1 MTSHKPDPEQLA
13 YIREAWKAYLL
24 PGERLETVEDLDR
37 LQTRVKAL
45 LQEKSER
52 LEKQLTNLT
61 GAVKTLIAQ
70 QQRLNEASK
79 RLQQVNK
86 ELTKFANVV
95 QQSMTGPN

>member
-1 MTSHKPDPEQLA
+1 MTSHEPDPGQLA

>member
-1 MTSHKPDPEQLA
+1 MTSHEPDPEQLA

-52 LEKQLTNLT
+52 LEKQLNNLT

-95 QQSMTGPN
+95 QQSMTGSN